1 MLISVGIKG
10 TRERERAIELERKR
24 DKRRPQNEEN
34 DTSRKEDRPQLK
46 LLSQPR
52 LSLVKSS
59 SSSDGNGDLVD
70 RGPTHQIFYEDA
82 RNALAAF
89 QQAGDDESLSEL
101 ATAIDSLGGAAADA
115 ASLAAAAESRAE
127 SAEAELETAKDSLLR
142 LRAEFENFRRRT
154 EGEKAAL
161 AAKAKAE
168 AVEALVPL
176 ADSFDA
182 AAALLASAA
191 SAESSLD
198 ESSPAAKVASA
209 YGGLQKQLLDA
220 FRGVGVTPVAGEGS
234 PFDPNVHEA
243 VMRELDDSVP
253 DGTVLQEFRRGYVM
267 GDRLV
272 RAAMVKVS
280 YTEGDAGAGAAGAK
294 AAVAGGGGS
303 ESE

>member
-1 MLISVGIKG
+1 M
-10 TRERERAIELERKR
+10 AEL
-24 DKRRPQNEEN
+24 
-34 DTSRKEDRPQLK
+34 TS
-46 LLSQPR
+46 
-52 LSLVKSS
+52 
-59 SSSDGNGDLVD
+59 
-70 RGPTHQIFYEDA
+70 
-82 RNALAAF
+82 
-89 QQAGDDESLSEL
+89 
-101 ATAIDSLGGAAADA
+101 AIDSLGGAAADA

-127 SAEAELETAKDSLLR
+127 GAEAELEAARDSMLR
-142 LRAEFENFRRRT
+142 LRAEFENFRKRT

-161 AAKAKAE
+161 AARAKAE

-182 AAALLASAA
+182 AATLLASAT
-191 SAESSLD
+191 SAGSDLD

-280 YTEGDAGAGAAGAK
+280 YTEGESAAGAGAE

>member
-1 MLISVGIKG
+1 MEFEKD
-10 TRERERAIELERKR
+10 IEKKR
-24 DKRRPQNEEN
+24 DATDLSGARRQKQNRHLTH
-34 DTSRKEDRPQLK
+34 D
-46 LLSQPR
+46 
-52 LSLVKSS
+52 LSLPPPPPPQKKKKKLPPYTSS
-59 SSSDGNGDLVD
+59 SSGDNLVD
-70 RGPTHQIFYEDA
+70 RGPPHQIFYEDA

-89 QQAGDDESLSEL
+89 QQAGDDESLAEL
-101 ATAIDSLGGAAADA
+101 AAAIDSLGGAAADA

-127 SAEAELETAKDSLLR
+127 AAEGELESAKDSLLR
-142 LRAEFENFRRRT
+142 LRAEFDNFRKRT

-161 AAKAKAE
+161 AARAKAE

-182 AAALLASAA
+182 AAALLASASGSEA
-191 SAESSLD
+191 LG

-220 FRGVGVTPVAGEGS
+220 FRGVGVTPVPGEGA
-234 PFDPNVHEA
+234 PFDPNLHEA

-253 DGTVLQEFRRGYVM
+253 DGTVLQEFRRGYAM
-267 GDRLV
+267 ADGRLV

-280 YTEGDAGAGAAGAK
+280 YTEGDSAGGAGSAGAE
-294 AAVAGGGGS
+294 AAVAGGGGGS